1 MKFCEKCDN
10 MYYIR
15 IAESDESTLNYYCKH
30 CGNVDLDINQDGV
43 CLMNTSFTNGEQNF
57 HHIINKYTQLD
68 PTLPRVYNIP
78 CPNKEC
84 KTNHKDTKT
93 PAEILYMRYNDAGM
107 KYSYICSECD
117 TKWTNN

>member
-15 IAESDESTLNYYCKH
+15 IAESDESKLNYYCKH
-30 CGNVDLDINQDGV
+30 CGHEDNDINQDGI
-43 CLMNTSFTNGEQNF
+43 CLMNTSFTKGEQNF
-57 HHIINKYTQLD
+57 NHIINKYTKLD

-84 KTNHKDTKT
+84 KTNSKDRKE
-93 PAEILYMRYNDAGM
+93 PAEILYMRYDDANM
-107 KYSYICSECD
+107 KYSYICTECD